1 MGLVLPTGFA
11 CLTCIYSLPITLC
24 SFPVI
29 TATVHSHWIVERLRQ
44 CSSSFPKGVLAMFKG
59 MDLHDCQWS
68 SWVIIRGHIYG
79 GVPECQHS
87 PVPEVR
93 SFTSHTWPSSRIP
106 GHWLTARSGAG
117 PSLARGICFVLPRE
131 EGLNAKKRMFIH
143 FFWKPSNTDGLTNTP
158 PYMDVVMIRAASLR
172 PHGIFRGTHTSVAQ
186 TPTNLSR

>member
-131 EGLNAKKRMFIH
+131 WGLNAKKRMFIH
-143 FFWKPSNTDGLTNTP
+143 FFFENFQSQMVLPTP
-158 PYMDVVMIRAASLR
+158 LHIWMLWWSVLHPWGPMASSEVHI
-172 PHGIFRGTHTSVAQ
+172 PQ
-186 TPTNLSR
+186 